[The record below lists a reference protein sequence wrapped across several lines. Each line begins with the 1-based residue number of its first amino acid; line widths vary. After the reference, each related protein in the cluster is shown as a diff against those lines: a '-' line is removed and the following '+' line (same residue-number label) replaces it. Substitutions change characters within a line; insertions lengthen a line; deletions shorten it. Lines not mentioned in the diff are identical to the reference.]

1 MTNPYMNDYFF
12 TSNPNQKY
20 NRSKS
25 SINIFN
31 NERPSLFNL
40 SGSDIIYNSNG
51 KKRAKA
57 ITSQLKSSNFLAHQQ
72 LDEINN
78 DYNNMK
84 DLLNNKISKLEEQQ
98 EMQFDSIKNYLRKK
112 NMIEDMKYREQYNDN
127 FYKDLKDQMDFEY
140 YKRKDM
146 DRIRRLNYKEKIDKR
161 KQIENKERKKFLE
174 DMDYFQKIQQLNQ
187 MERMVRQK
195 NFMQKRM
202 DDMYKH
208 RFLPPPFGYNMSLAP
223 YLYDL
228 IKQENSNYNNQ
239 NDLMKLFL
247 LKSIF
252 TDEKPEN
259 KNSNLYRSPKYLIQ
273 KYYAS
278 PLPASIIPQP
288 QPIPIPQPIL
298 FQSPE
303 QRTPQIIIQREQVE
317 PKEIIIPSNEKRVRK
332 RESPPSIRKKEHKHR
347 HKHRHRHKHKERRR
361 EVTPPRI
368 TTPKTNKKKTEPEEE
383 SEEKQPTESKEE
395 ESEKSG
401 PEEKEKS
408 EKSEE
413 EKQEESEKP
422 EEEKKQTKDDEE
434 ESSSQPEI
442 RLRLFD
448 PDNPESSKIVYPA
461 NNNQN

>member
-51 KKRAKA
+51 KKRSKA

-303 QRTPQIIIQREQVE
+303 QRTPQIIIQREIGRAHV
-317 PKEIIIPSNEKRVRK
+317 
-332 RESPPSIRKKEHKHR
+332 
-347 HKHRHRHKHKERRR
+347 
-361 EVTPPRI
+361 
-368 TTPKTNKKKTEPEEE
+368 
-383 SEEKQPTESKEE
+383 
-395 ESEKSG
+395 
-401 PEEKEKS
+401 
-408 EKSEE
+408 
-413 EKQEESEKP
+413 
-422 EEEKKQTKDDEE
+422 
-434 ESSSQPEI
+434 
-442 RLRLFD
+442 
-448 PDNPESSKIVYPA
+448 
-461 NNNQN
+461 

>member
-12 TSNPNQKY
+12 TSKPNQKY

-208 RFLPPPFGYNMSLAP
+208 RFLPPPFGYNMSLI
-223 YLYDL
+223 YF
-228 IKQENSNYNNQ
+228 S
-239 NDLMKLFL
+239 
-247 LKSIF
+247 
-252 TDEKPEN
+252 
-259 KNSNLYRSPKYLIQ
+259 
-273 KYYAS
+273 
-278 PLPASIIPQP
+278 
-288 QPIPIPQPIL
+288 
-298 FQSPE
+298 
-303 QRTPQIIIQREQVE
+303 
-317 PKEIIIPSNEKRVRK
+317 
-332 RESPPSIRKKEHKHR
+332 
-347 HKHRHRHKHKERRR
+347 
-361 EVTPPRI
+361 
-368 TTPKTNKKKTEPEEE
+368 
-383 SEEKQPTESKEE
+383 
-395 ESEKSG
+395 
-401 PEEKEKS
+401 
-408 EKSEE
+408 
-413 EKQEESEKP
+413 
-422 EEEKKQTKDDEE
+422 
-434 ESSSQPEI
+434 
-442 RLRLFD
+442 
-448 PDNPESSKIVYPA
+448 
-461 NNNQN
+461 

>member
-1 MTNPYMNDYFF
+1 
-12 TSNPNQKY
+12 
-20 NRSKS
+20 
-25 SINIFN
+25 
-31 NERPSLFNL
+31 
-40 SGSDIIYNSNG
+40 
-51 KKRAKA
+51 
-57 ITSQLKSSNFLAHQQ
+57 
-72 LDEINN
+72 
-78 DYNNMK
+78 
-84 DLLNNKISKLEEQQ
+84 
-98 EMQFDSIKNYLRKK
+98 
-112 NMIEDMKYREQYNDN
+112 
-127 FYKDLKDQMDFEY
+127 
-140 YKRKDM
+140 
-146 DRIRRLNYKEKIDKR
+146 
-161 KQIENKERKKFLE
+161 
-174 DMDYFQKIQQLNQ
+174 
-187 MERMVRQK
+187 
-195 NFMQKRM
+195 
-202 DDMYKH
+202 MYKH

-317 PKEIIIPSNEKRVRK
+317 PKEIIIPSNEKRIRK

-395 ESEKSG
+395 ESEKSE

-434 ESSSQPEI
+434 ESSSQPEV